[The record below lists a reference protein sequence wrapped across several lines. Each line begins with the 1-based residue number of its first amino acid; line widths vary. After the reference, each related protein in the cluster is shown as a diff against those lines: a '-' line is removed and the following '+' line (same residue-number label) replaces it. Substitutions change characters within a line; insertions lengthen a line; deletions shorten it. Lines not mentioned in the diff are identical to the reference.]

1 MPLTMYDAS
10 VPVLIRGLTNLDT
23 VLTKGEEFA
32 AAQGIDP
39 NELVAAR
46 LFPDMNPLSGQIQSA
61 SDTAKF
67 CAARLTGTQGPSF
80 EDTETTFAELH
91 TRLSNT
97 IDYLKTFEPSQF
109 EGSETREV
117 VLKSRRGER
126 QFIGQNYL
134 LGFALPNFFFHV
146 TTGYDILRHKG
157 VPIGKMDYLGG

>member
-10 VPVLIRGLTNLDT
+10 VPVLIRGLTNLDA
-23 VLTKGEEFA
+23 LLAKGEEFA
-32 AAQGIDP
+32 SAQGIDP
-39 NELVAAR
+39 AELVNAR

-67 CAARLTGTQGPSF
+67 CAARLTGTPGPSF
-80 EDTETTFAELH
+80 PDTETTFAELH

-97 IDYLKTFEPSQF
+97 LDYLRTVEPSQF
-109 EGSETREV
+109 DGSETRDV
-117 VLKSRRGER
+117 VLKTRRGER
-126 QFIGQNYL
+126 QFIGRDYL

-157 VPIGKMDYLGG
+157 VPIGKLDYLGG